1 MDYLTILAK
10 AIVSSYGEFIKNKHD
25 AVLFTHEKR
34 RTGSPITNE
43 QVPLVAD
50 KVMVL
55 LNK

>member
-1 MDYLTILAK
+1 MDYLTILAN
-10 AIVSSYGEFIKNKHD
+10 AIVSSYGEFIKSKYD

-50 KVMVL
+50 KVML
-55 LNK
+55 LLDK

>member
-10 AIVSSYGEFIKNKHD
+10 AIVSSYGDFIKNKHD
-25 AVLFTHEKR
+25 AVLFTHEKL